1 MRITRLLVLF
11 AVIAAIAAP
20 AGMAF
25 GFDDSVN
32 PPNGTVGTPYSFKFV
47 GREGCPPYKFVITSG
62 GLPPGLSLSDEGV
75 LSGTP
80 TTPGAYGFWVDIEQ
94 LGCGCPPQ
102 QDSCHSQRP
111 FEIDIAGKL
120 IVATSSLPDA
130 PINQPYSQQLSA
142 TGGSISSWSLAS
154 GALPDGLTLSTGG
167 LISGTPAKPGSFT
180 FTVRAN
186 GSPNSDQKTL
196 SIFVAAPLA
205 LGGPTGAAPKSQPVP
220 VNAKIATPFAWGV
233 RATGGRAPY
242 TYSSTPLPAGL
253 VLNPDGTVTGTPTA
267 ASSGLVTFTVTDV
280 LGTKATLDVRL
291 TVKALLAFSARA
303 TPKVGK
309 VDRPYSW
316 RIPVSGASKLKVFLA
331 SGSFPPGLELDE
343 DTGVLSGTPLQAG
356 GYRIKI
362 WVIGDAGTL
371 ISKRYTIRIRA

>member
-1 MRITRLLVLF
+1 
-11 AVIAAIAAP
+11 VIAAIAAP

-32 PPNGTVGTPYSFKFV
+32 PPNGTVGTPYSFQFV
-47 GREGCPPYKFVITSG
+47 GRNGCPPYKFVISSG
-62 GLPPGLSLSDEGV
+62 GLPPGLTMSDEGLV
-75 LSGTP
+75 SGTP
-80 TTPGAYGFWVDIEQ
+80 TTAGSFGFWVEIRDT
-94 LGCGCPPQ
+94 GCPAPGS
-102 QDSCHSQRP
+102 SCPPNGVSCSPKSERP
-111 FEIDIAGKL
+111 FTIAIAAKL
-120 IVATSSLPDA
+120 LVATNSLPDA
-130 PINQPYSQQLSA
+130 PINQPYAQQLSA
-142 TGGSISSWSLAS
+142 TGGSVSSWSLAS
-154 GALPDGLTLSTGG
+154 GALPDGLTLSAGG
-167 LISGTPAKPGSFT
+167 LISGTPTKPGSFT

-233 RATGGRAPY
+233 KATGGRAPY

-371 ISKRYTIRIRA
+371 VSKRYTIRIRA